1 MEIRKTEIFAKI
13 LDIVANETELT
24 SEQILSCCRTA
35 ETVDAR
41 YMLAHLLRREGI
53 YISEIARMMHF
64 SRRGGRKNAISIRR
78 PSCSKRA
85 FIPNN
90 IKTHCEQSAHSLRII
105 SLTTPTNRATFAL

>member
-41 YMLAHLLRREGI
+41 YMLVHLLRREGI

-64 SRRGGRKNAISIRR
+64 SRRGVEKMLSQFDDRLAQSGPLFQITL
-78 PSCSKRA
+78 KRIA
-85 FIPNN
+85 N
-90 IKTHCEQSAHSLRII
+90 KVRIVFE
-105 SLTTPTNRATFAL
+105 SSR

>member
-64 SRRGGRKNAISIRR
+64 SRRGVEKMLSQFDDRLAQSGPLFQITL
-78 PSCSKRA
+78 KRIA
-85 FIPNN
+85 N
-90 IKTHCEQSAHSLRII
+90 KVRIVFE
-105 SLTTPTNRATFAL
+105 SSR

>member
-24 SEQILSCCRTA
+24 SEQILSCCLTA

-64 SRRGGRKNAISIRR
+64 SRRGVEKMLSQFDDRLAQSGPLFQITL
-78 PSCSKRA
+78 KRIANKVRIA
-85 FIPNN
+85 F
-90 IKTHCEQSAHSLRII
+90 ESSR
-105 SLTTPTNRATFAL
+105 

>member
-41 YMLAHLLRREGI
+41 YMLVHLLRREGI

-64 SRRGGRKNAISIRR
+64 SRRGIEKMLSQFEDRRGCPLKQGRR
-78 PSCSKRA
+78 PVKSEARQHRA
-85 FIPNN
+85 GPAFG
-90 IKTHCEQSAHSLRII
+90 
-105 SLTTPTNRATFAL
+105 

>member
-41 YMLAHLLRREGI
+41 YMLVHLLRREGI
-53 YISEIARMMHF
+53 YISEIARTAF
-64 SRRGGRKNAISIRR
+64 RDFVR
-78 PSCSKRA
+78 CSVFFR
-85 FIPNN
+85 
-90 IKTHCEQSAHSLRII
+90 T
-105 SLTTPTNRATFAL
+105 

>member
-41 YMLAHLLRREGI
+41 YMLVHLLRREGI

-64 SRRGGRKNAISIRR
+64 SRRGVEKMLSQFDDRLAQSGPLFQITL
-78 PSCSKRA
+78 KRIA
-85 FIPNN
+85 N
-90 IKTHCEQSAHSLRII
+90 KLRIC
-105 SLTTPTNRATFAL
+105 SESSR

>member
-64 SRRGGRKNAISIRR
+64 SRRGIEKNAFSVRG
-78 PSCSKRA
+78 PPLSKR
-85 FIPNN
+85 
-90 IKTHCEQSAHSLRII
+90 TRLQSDL
-105 SLTTPTNRATFAL
+105 

>member
-41 YMLAHLLRREGI
+41 YILVHLLRREGM
-53 YISEIARMMHF
+53 YISEIARMMNF
-64 SRRGGRKNAISIRR
+64 SRRGIEKMLSQFEDRLSQSGHIFKVTFERIANKVRI
-78 PSCSKRA
+78 A
-85 FIPNN
+85 F
-90 IKTHCEQSAHSLRII
+90 ESSR
-105 SLTTPTNRATFAL
+105 

>member
-41 YMLAHLLRREGI
+41 YMLVHLLRREGI

-64 SRRGGRKNAISIRR
+64 SRRGVEKMLSQFDDRLAQSGPLFQITL
-78 PSCSKRA
+78 KRIANKVRIA
-85 FIPNN
+85 F
-90 IKTHCEQSAHSLRII
+90 ESSR
-105 SLTTPTNRATFAL
+105 

>member
-41 YMLAHLLRREGI
+41 YMLVHLLRREGI

-64 SRRGGRKNAISIRR
+64 SRRGIEKNAFSVRG
-78 PSCSKRA
+78 PPLSKR
-85 FIPNN
+85 
-90 IKTHCEQSAHSLRII
+90 THLQSDL
-105 SLTTPTNRATFAL
+105 